1 MGYAAVT
8 RPDSTTIRQL
18 TVDRSGTVFFMIFG
32 WRNGRPMNLSGTI
45 AAPLPRETGPADIEP
60 AKAALKALLH
70 SVADGL

>member
-1 MGYAAVT
+1 MGYAAVV

-32 WRNGRPMNLSGTI
+32 WRNGRPMNLNGTF
-45 AAPLPRETGPADIEP
+45 AAPLAPETDPTETEP